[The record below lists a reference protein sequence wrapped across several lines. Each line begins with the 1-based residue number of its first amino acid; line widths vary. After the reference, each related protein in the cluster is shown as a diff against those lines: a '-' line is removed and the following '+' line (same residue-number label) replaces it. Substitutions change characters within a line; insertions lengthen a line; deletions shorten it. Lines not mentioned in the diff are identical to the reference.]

1 MNDLALKAQKGDR
14 EALLQ
19 LWQGVSRLAYR
30 IAMRYQRIAAL
41 NGAVDADDLEQC
53 AFLGFHEAVQ
63 GFDPLQGSFI
73 TLMGY
78 GVRRACRRALGL
90 DGRERK
96 EHYTTTSLDAPIPG
110 TEDITLADTIPDPA
124 SADAFEQTELRQD
137 IENALH
143 RLPDDMESIIRL
155 HDLEGLGLEEASAKA
170 GHATNTGRKLRRKG
184 FYKLRQDRSIREYG
198 NAVQLRYKGFRAWST
213 DWMSTVEEEAFRR
226 LEGSKTVPCF
236 FDKKTGG

>member
-1 MNDLALKAQKGDR
+1 MSETMNDLAMKARNGDK

-63 GFDPLQGSFI
+63 GFDPLQGSFT

-78 GVRRACRRALGL
+78 GVRSACRRALGL
-90 DGRERK
+90 DGRERT

-110 TEDITLADTIPDPA
+110 SDDITLADTIPDPA
-124 SADAFEQTELRQD
+124 LTDAYDQTELRQD
-137 IENALH
+137 IEKALH
-143 RLPDDMESIIRL
+143 RLPADMETIIRL
-155 HDLEGLGLEEASAKA
+155 HDLEGLTLEEA
-170 GHATNTGRKLRRKG
+170 ATKNGYATDTGRNLRRKG
-184 FYKLRQDRSIREYG
+184 FYKLRQDKCIRDHDPS
-198 NAVQLRYKGFRAWST
+198 VRLKYKGFRSWST
-213 DWMSTVEEEAFRR
+213 DWTSVVEEEAFRR
-226 LEGSKTVPCF
+226 MNRRY
-236 FDKKTGG
+236 